1 MRLVTPPAGFLLSAL
16 LGILSFPPLG
26 AWPLA
31 YVAMVPF
38 LASASAASPRTAFA
52 WGYVSGFLFFGGL
65 LYWIGF
71 NCGAPPVLSWAS
83 AVAMVAIL
91 ATIWALTA
99 WAVALA
105 AARRSLIAAS
115 ALFVTLYLFLE
126 VFWGT
131 GEMGFP
137 WAIWALT
144 QANFIPAAQMAEVGD
159 VWCISL
165 WVLALD
171 ALVFL
176 AWKLRPHRRVCL
188 ATLALVLIVPPLLGW
203 VRLKTFRL
211 GAPLA
216 VAAVQ
221 GNTPMDEKWQKS
233 AEEIL
238 QNYLDLSG
246 SLPGTETRL
255 VVWPETAVPM
265 PLRFRPW
272 ARQKLQSFVDSSGMA
287 LLCGATDYRDGGAAG
302 MLPYNAAFVFL
313 PGVREPVTYAK
324 MHLVPFGERIPGQ
337 KLFPALGKIRLG
349 QAEFRPGD
357 VPMVFR
363 PGGELPPLACMICFE
378 VLFPDVAA
386 GLVKNG
392 ATLLVNITEDGWYSN
407 SSGPYQH
414 LALTRLRAI
423 ATRRS
428 IVRAANS
435 GVSALILPTGA
446 VTSSLCYG
454 RTGVIRGALPVQH
467 EITLSSRLAGIWLV
481 FYAGALLV
489 VLTVLFLAGRHHAPP
504 SLS

>member
-1 MRLVTPPAGFLLSAL
+1 
-16 LGILSFPPLG
+16 
-26 AWPLA
+26 
-31 YVAMVPF
+31 MVPF
-38 LASASAASPRTAFA
+38 LASAAVSSPRRALA
-52 WGYVSGFLFFGGL
+52 WGYVSGLVFFGGL
-65 LYWIGF
+65 LYWIGY
-71 NCGAPPVLSWAS
+71 NCGAPPFLSWIS

-91 ATIWALTA
+91 ATIWALAA

-115 ALFVTLYLFLE
+115 VLFVTLYLFLE

-144 QANFIPAAQMAEVGD
+144 QANFLPAAQMAEAGD
-159 VWCISL
+159 VWAISL
-165 WVLALD
+165 WVLALN

-176 AWKLRPHRRVCL
+176 VWKLRLQRRVCL
-188 ATLALVLIVPPLLGW
+188 VILALVLVVPLLLGW
-203 VRLKTFRL
+203 LRLKTFRL
-211 GAPLA
+211 GAPLP

-255 VVWPETAVPM
+255 VVWPETAVPV

-272 ARQKLQSFVDSSGMA
+272 ARQELQSFVDSSGMA
-287 LLCGATDYRDGGAAG
+287 LLSGATDYRDGGAAG
-302 MLPYNAAFVFL
+302 MLPSNSAFLFL
-313 PGVREPVTYAK
+313 PGVSEPVTYAK

-357 VPMVFR
+357 APVVFR
-363 PGGELPPLACMICFE
+363 PGGALPPFACMICFE

-386 GLVKNG
+386 ALVKNG
-392 ATLLVNITEDGWYSN
+392 ATLLVNITEDGWYGN

-414 LALTRLRAI
+414 LALARLRAV

-428 IVRAANS
+428 IVRAANT
-435 GVSALILPTGA
+435 GISALILPTGA
-446 VTSSLCYG
+446 MTAKLGYG
-454 RTGVIRGALPVQH
+454 RSGVIRGALPVQH
-467 EITLSSRLAGIWLV
+467 EITLSSRLAGIWLI
-481 FYAGALLV
+481 FYAAALLV
-489 VLTVLFLAGRHHAPP
+489 VLAVVFLAGRHRAPSP
-504 SLS
+504 S

>member
-1 MRLVTPPAGFLLSAL
+1 VRLVTPPAGFLLSAL

-203 VRLKTFRL
+203 VRLKTFCL